1 MPSDRVIHIVDD
13 DAAVRRTLARL
24 LGAAGFTVHDYK
36 GGRSL
41 LDAVESLSEG
51 CILTDM
57 RMPGMDGFELQR
69 RLAECGVRLPIIVMT
84 GQGDVAT
91 AVRAMKAGAFDFI
104 EKPFSDDLLLATI
117 DAALATGNQ
126 PDGETADEKSRHE
139 SHEAAARIAAL
150 SPREREVLE
159 AIVAGRLNKTIAHD
173 LGVSVRTIE
182 VHRAHLMA
190 RLGVRQV
197 AGLVRLALLARR
209 DGA

>member
-13 DAAVRRTLARL
+13 DAAVRRTLSRL
-24 LGAAGFTVHDYK
+24 LAAAGFTVHDHE

-41 LDAVESLSEG
+41 LDAVGSLSDG
-51 CILTDM
+51 CILTDVL
-57 RMPGMDGFELQR
+57 MPGMDGLELQR
-69 RLAECGVRLPIIVMT
+69 RLVECGVRLPVIVMT
-84 GQGDVAT
+84 GRGDVST
-91 AVRAMKAGAFDFI
+91 AVRAMKAGAVDFI

-117 DAALATGNQ
+117 DAALATSSQSGGQ
-126 PDGETADEKSRHE
+126 TASEKSRHE
-139 SHEAAARIAAL
+139 SDDAAARIAAL

-182 VHRAHLMA
+182 VHRAHMMA

-197 AGLVRLALLARR
+197 AGLVRLAILARR

>member
-51 CILTDM
+51 CILTDI

-91 AVRAMKAGAFDFI
+91 AVRAMKAGAVDFI

-126 PDGETADEKSRHE
+126 SDGETASEKSRHE